1 MGLFGGSKST
11 SSTTSYAST
20 SSQSIGDLS
29 TNNNLVS
36 GDFQQSITG
45 FYGDDLQSFFDFTTG
60 LVNEATST
68 SAKSAGDSAQY
79 IATAY
84 QNAYSGNTG
93 FITHLK
99 PVLLLGVSILAIWAA
114 PKIWRKL

>member
-11 SSTTSYAST
+11 STTSNYSST
-20 SSQSIGDLS
+20 SSLSVGDLAQD
-29 TNNNLVS
+29 NNLVS
-36 GDFQQSITG
+36 GDFSQTNYG

-68 SAKSAGDSAQY
+68 SAKSAGDSAKY

-93 FITHLK
+93 FITQLK
-99 PVLLLGVSILAIWAA
+99 PVLLVGVSILAIWIA
-114 PKIWRKL
+114 PKLWRKL